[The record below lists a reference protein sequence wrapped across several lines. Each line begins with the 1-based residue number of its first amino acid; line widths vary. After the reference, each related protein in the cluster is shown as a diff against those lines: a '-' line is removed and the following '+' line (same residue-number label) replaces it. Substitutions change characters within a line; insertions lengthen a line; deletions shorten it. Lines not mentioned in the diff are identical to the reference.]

1 MIGLMLAYADVLFM
15 FSVHLIFC
23 GVCPF
28 LRNEFRILY
37 VNI

>member
-1 MIGLMLAYADVLFM
+1 MIELMIVYVDVLFM

-28 LRNEFRILY
+28 LRNEFGI
-37 VNI
+37 